1 MLYTMSSLRKIYPD
15 VPTRGKKYEN
25 VSELD
30 DALKGNKN
38 QLPTIYANLHDY
50 VYSRY
55 DPINKKAEKEDTS
68 KETLKEYE
76 KRYQYMLK
84 IEEILKDKYSKGSD
98 ILSQGRLDLAKKK
111 SEIKQTE
118 QLGTSASGDDEPEP
132 KPAGTKNVD
141 VEYKEGM
148 PPKTKAEKEA
158 EQEAKIAQNSGM
170 KQIGDFPGM
179 EGLKEKPKTE
189 LKQENLPKEADK
201 PITEEQKQANEA
213 VNREKGI
220 KENHESKITE
230 LEMFPSTKPV
240 DKIGKIKQYS
250 LIDRINS
257 YNKAQAD
264 KYTIKSR
271 NVLPTATNIEKLLG
285 VRISRYT
292 HHETPQPKPQKIP
305 DKFDLSHGN
314 TYRDD

>member
-1 MLYTMSSLRKIYPD
+1 MSDLRKKFPH
-15 VPTRGKKYEN
+15 VATGGKKYTVNELKNALNGDKNELPN
-25 VSELD
+25 V
-30 DALKGNKN
+30 
-38 QLPTIYANLHDY
+38 YAKLHDY
-50 VYSRY
+50 VYGKY
-55 DPINKKAEKEDTS
+55 DPVNKKPFKTVANT
-68 KETLKEYE
+68 TVKEYE
-76 KRYQYMLK
+76 ERYQYMLK

-98 ILSQGRLDLAKKK
+98 ILYQGRLNLGIKE
-111 SEIKQTE
+111 SETKQTE
-118 QLGTSASGDDEPEP
+118 QLGPSASGDDEPEPVPEP

-189 LKQENLPKEADK
+189 LKQENLQKEADK

-220 KENHESKITE
+220 KENRESEITE
-230 LEMFPSTKPV
+230 LEMFPSTKSI
-240 DKIGKIKQYS
+240 DKIGQIKQYS
-250 LIDRINS
+250 LVDRINS